1 MESYKLNKN
10 KLKEN
15 KENLKQKIREKMSSI
30 FARILKNVV
39 GKSSTGDNSIFLNK
53 MMNKKKKF
61 KEFFKNDNTNNTL
74 KTAYSILEELNLKEN
89 KSKNIL
95 FLEKKYNEIINIFKK
110 NKQEKTEKNI
120 EKNMKFNGDDMEWSE
135 EYLKKMKKFE
145 NNLKESFKSEYK
157 EPKIN
162 NLNFIKKNNTNN
174 LNSLKDCSLI
184 IKDKDINNL
193 NNGEEVDIIYNIYP
207 EIKQWI
213 KTFPENKKSLE
224 NFLKIGMAIKKY
236 NKLSI
241 YIDSNDITFDRIPK
255 IYTISDTFFDK
266 ILKNISDY
274 KKAV

>member
-1 MESYKLNKN
+1 MELYKLNKN
-10 KLKEN
+10 KLNEN
-15 KENLKQKIREKMSSI
+15 KENLKKKIRE
-30 FARILKNVV
+30 
-39 GKSSTGDNSIFLNK
+39 NK
-53 MMNKKKKF
+53 
-61 KEFFKNDNTNNTL
+61 
-74 KTAYSILEELNLKEN
+74 I
-89 KSKNIL
+89 
-95 FLEKKYNEIINIFKK
+95 
-110 NKQEKTEKNI
+110 EKNI
-120 EKNMKFNGDDMEWSE
+120 GFNEDNMGWSE
-135 EYLKKMKKFE
+135 EQLKTIKKFE
-145 NNLKESFKSEYK
+145 NNLKESFKSEHK
-157 EPKIN
+157 EPKIK
-162 NLNFIKKNNTNN
+162 NLNFIKKNNTNDFN
-174 LNSLKDCSLI
+174 TLKNCSLI